1 MLAAE
6 PARPPRTAAR
16 PAGDRATATE
26 REPARP
32 HQCCRQRSLGAQ
44 QRQGPTSAGPEDF
57 DELLASI
64 GLAAASG
71 RRSAE
76 LSGGEQQRLAV
87 ACALAGKPELI
98 ILDEPTASLDRTN
111 ATTLVEVLRGV
122 TARGATMVIATHDP
136 LVIDA
141 ADTLAQLDHGRRIR

>member
-1 MLAAE
+1 
-6 PARPPRTAAR
+6 
-16 PAGDRATATE
+16 
-26 REPARP
+26 
-32 HQCCRQRSLGAQ
+32 
-44 QRQGPTSAGPEDF
+44 
-57 DELLASI
+57 LASI